1 MLNIDEYLRQLQSGE
16 AASSSVEDLRNED
29 LQIKSYGRRIPFL
42 KKDRNTRSRILLF
55 KSIAVP
61 FNPFTVAE
69 DDKYNSAK
77 KFRTEKSATTTM
89 LALKKYYNE
98 NEAAK
103 VKFLSKVGVAEWD
116 TTGETL
122 TETDVKVFKK
132 FYVSTIFTI
141 NKVHINNKAV
151 TGRDNG
157 SDYKVDIRRDEVGKI
172 IEEYTDAEG
181 NIVKMPRFIKTAISL
196 GEFFSACYLQEY
208 KDWEAD
214 EGSTRTDDD
223 KAKQKMAI
231 MGKSPL
237 SEDRPGNTMLAMKL
251 PLQNGSLKLDFETM
265 KSWEAKDFAKCFVQ
279 VAYTKP
285 IRTKVEAFQTD
296 YQDKDVYADFY
307 EVDMRVPDVEDAK
320 KRGQDTT
327 FEFTTDTFASHGE
340 EGQRILNKIIEALD
354 SLENIDKII
363 LASSY
368 IEPLTNDV
376 IEALCRNLKDTCDLQ
391 SLKITEGIVKR
402 NGDLISTIWGEK
414 ADGILM
420 DSAMGELR
428 EGDVTEEERK
438 LVRSEIMNAL
448 SEDDD
453 LEEVDIDIE

>member
-1 MLNIDEYLRQLQSGE
+1 MLNIDEYLRQLQAGE

-29 LQIKSYGRRIPFL
+29 LQTKSYGRRIPFL
-42 KKDRNTRSRILLF
+42 KKDRNSRSRILLF

-69 DDKYNSAK
+69 DDKYSASK

-98 NEAAK
+98 NEEAK
-103 VKFLSKVGVAEWD
+103 AKFLNKVGATEWD
-116 TTGETL
+116 TTSEVL
-122 TETDVKVFKK
+122 TETDVEVFKR

-157 SDYKVDIRRDEVGKI
+157 ADYKVDIKRDEVGKI
-172 IEEYTDAEG
+172 IEEYNDAEG

-196 GEFFSACYLQEY
+196 GEFFASCYLQEY
-208 KDWEAD
+208 KDWETS
-214 EGSTRTDDD
+214 EGSERTDDD
-223 KAKQKMAI
+223 KAVQKMAI

-251 PLQNGSLKLDFETM
+251 PLQAGKLKLDFETM
-265 KSWEAKDFAKCFVQ
+265 KTWEAKDFTKCFVQ

-296 YQDKDVYADFY
+296 YEDRDVYADFY
-307 EVDMRVPDVEDAK
+307 EVDMRVPDIEDPK

-327 FEFTTDTFASHGE
+327 YEFTTDTFTGHGE
-340 EGQRILNKIIEALD
+340 EGQKVLDKIVEALD
-354 SLENIDKII
+354 SLENIDKTII
-363 LASSY
+363 ASSY
-368 IEPLTNDV
+368 VEPLTNDV
-376 IEALCRNLKDTCDLQ
+376 IDALCRNLKDTCDLQ
-391 SLKITEGIVKR
+391 TLKITDNVVNR
-402 NGDLISTIWGEK
+402 YGDLISTIWGEK
-414 ADGILM
+414 ADSILM

-428 EGDVTEEERK
+428 EGDVTDEDKK
-438 LVRSEIMNAL
+438 LAKAEIMNAL
-448 SEDDD
+448 NEDDD
-453 LEEVDIDIE
+453 LEEVDIAIE